1 MSVATWIHE
10 FNAAP
15 AGALP
20 RNVYRYVL
28 STSAPHQL
36 ALLALTAGVALLE
49 VVPLELQR
57 RIVNDLVKHRPYS
70 WVIGLCAVYAGV
82 VIVQGSAKLGL
93 NIYRGWVGEQAKR
106 DLRHRVHTVVETPS
120 IASPAAEAQGIV
132 ISMIVAE
139 VEPIGGFVGESVSEP
154 LLQGGIMAS
163 VLAYLIHIDPWMALA
178 AIGLFIPQLIFVPLL
193 QSAVNRR
200 TGARIQVLRQLGIA
214 MIDRDDDAED
224 ERRIDQAFAL
234 DMGIFKIKFTMNF
247 LMNLCNHL
255 QRVSALLVGGWW
267 VYTSHLEIG
276 GVVAFISGIGRLND
290 PWGDLVNYFRDL
302 NVTQVKYRLLADA
315 VESAGPSRP
324 RPRCWALDCS
334 GRLTARWS
342 SAYSFNQRERKG
354 RRRRP
359 REGSKKC
366 LDKLRTICWR
376 CSIRRRSTAAIGSAF
391 AIFSALSRFS
401 NSSISRSLRSCLAV
415 VGPQWHLTYGQS
427 ALILYSGGVGSILGA
442 LVFGGL
448 ADASGRKA
456 QMIIGTFICAGA
468 AGVDRLCA
476 GRSLA
481 TFALLRFVVGVG
493 LTAAVVPALTILVEL
508 TPTRHRTMVTSF
520 YVVFATA
527 GGFLASITSAALL
540 AAIGWRGMA
549 MLGILRSRW
558 SACSPHSLF
567 PNRYAG

>member
-10 FNAAP
+10 FNTAP
-15 AGALP
+15 PGALP

-28 STSAPHQL
+28 STSALHQL

-70 WVIGLCAVYAGV
+70 WVVGLCAVYAGV

-93 NIYRGWVGEQAKR
+93 NIYRGWVGERAKR

-120 IASPAAEAQGIV
+120 TASPAAEAQGIV

-200 TGARIQVLRQLGIA
+200 TGARIRVLRQLGIA

-224 ERRIDQAFAL
+224 QRRIDQAFAL

-267 VYTSHLEIG
+267 VYTNHLEIG

-315 VESAGPSRP
+315 VS
-324 RPRCWALDCS
+324 
-334 GRLTARWS
+334 
-342 SAYSFNQRERKG
+342 Q
-354 RRRRP
+354 
-359 REGSKKC
+359 
-366 LDKLRTICWR
+366 
-376 CSIRRRSTAAIGSAF
+376 
-391 AIFSALSRFS
+391 
-401 NSSISRSLRSCLAV
+401 LAPADPDRA
-415 VGPQWHLTYGQS
+415 VGP
-427 ALILYSGGVGSILGA
+427 
-442 LVFGGL
+442 
-448 ADASGRKA
+448 
-456 QMIIGTFICAGA
+456 
-468 AGVDRLCA
+468 
-476 GRSLA
+476 
-481 TFALLRFVVGVG
+481 
-493 LTAAVVPALTILVEL
+493 LTAA
-508 TPTRHRTMVTSF
+508 
-520 YVVFATA
+520 A
-527 GGFLASITSAALL
+527 G
-540 AAIGWRGMA
+540 
-549 MLGILRSRW
+549 
-558 SACSPHSLF
+558 
-567 PNRYAG
+567 